1 MKIVY
6 THSRLAGNWVA
17 KCEDCNFLSAYW
29 EEEEDLEHDCEEH

>member
-17 KCEDCNFLSAYW
+17 QCEDCNFLSVYW
-29 EEEEDLEHDCEEH
+29 EEEEELEHDCEER